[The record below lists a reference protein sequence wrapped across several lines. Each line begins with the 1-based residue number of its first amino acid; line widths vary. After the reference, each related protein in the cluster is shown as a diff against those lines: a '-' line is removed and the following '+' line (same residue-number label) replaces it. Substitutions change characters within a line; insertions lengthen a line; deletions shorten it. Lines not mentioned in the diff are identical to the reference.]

1 MPKGGFK
8 TQPPHA
14 RVRMGRLAYFRTILV
29 LLFLHVGSH
38 TQAQQG
44 GDGANGNLKALADIC
59 GAERVFLAIDGDSN
73 GLICHNGKLTETVG
87 VDEGDGLDDAALGF
101 RLGLIIVDSAV
112 LLNTKRRLAP
122 GNAFLYNDNGY
133 KNQGA
138 FCMKKICC
146 WACRHRAGLLALAAG
161 FAAWGLFYIARRSTA
176 AMDWWLA
183 YVSMPV
189 KRGLSF
195 IVDPLPFSACEL
207 GATVLI
213 VGALVLLAR
222 AVRRRRLAAWAL
234 HMAVL
239 LVWGYAGVCALW
251 GTQYY
256 GTNFAARA
264 GMTAPPVST
273 GELAAVT
280 DYFADKVNAAAPLV
294 QRDESG
300 VFATDKTEILA
311 GCAHLY
317 DSMTERW
324 PFLAGPE
331 RRPKPAIYS
340 KLMSAWGFTG
350 YLCPLV
356 GESTLNVDS
365 PAVFLPVTIAHELA
379 HQRGVAAEQEA
390 NFVGV
395 MAATASANADYAYS
409 GWLFGYLHLS
419 NAMYEADPALAA
431 ASYQTLCAEARADLA
446 ANNAY
451 WKQWEGPVKQTGE
464 KVYTTFLQGYGQ
476 DLGMRSYGACVDL
489 LVEEFL
495 TNTTSCD

>member
-1 MPKGGFK
+1 MNCKNCTTWLRRHRTACLGL
-8 TQPPHA
+8 
-14 RVRMGRLAYFRTILV
+14 LA
-29 LLFLHVGSH
+29 
-38 TQAQQG
+38 
-44 GDGANGNLKALADIC
+44 
-59 GAERVFLAIDGDSN
+59 
-73 GLICHNGKLTETVG
+73 GL
-87 VDEGDGLDDAALGF
+87 AALG
-101 RLGLIIVDSAV
+101 L
-112 LLNTKRRLAP
+112 
-122 GNAFLYNDNGY
+122 
-133 KNQGA
+133 
-138 FCMKKICC
+138 
-146 WACRHRAGLLALAAG
+146 
-161 FAAWGLFYIARRSTA
+161 FAAARGDRA

-183 YVSMPV
+183 HVSMPV
-189 KRGLSF
+189 KCGISAL
-195 IVDPLPFSACEL
+195 VDPLPFSACEL

-213 VGALVLLAR
+213 LGALAFLIRAIRRTLHGQKGALPAWVLH
-222 AVRRRRLAAWAL
+222 V
-234 HMAVL
+234 AVL

-256 GTNFAARA
+256 GTNFAAKA
-264 GMTAPPVST
+264 GMQAPAVSV
-273 GELAAVT
+273 EQLAAVT
-280 DYFADKVNAAAPLV
+280 DYFAARVNETADAVP
-294 QRDESG
+294 RDDTG
-300 VFATDKTEILA
+300 RFAVDKTEILQSCS
-311 GCAHLY
+311 GLY
-317 DSMTERW
+317 TPLLDRW
-324 PFLAGPE
+324 PFLDGPE
-331 RRPKPAIYS
+331 RHPKPAVYS

-419 NAMYEADPALAA
+419 NALYEADPALAA

>member
-1 MPKGGFK
+1 MLKNTCK
-8 TQPPHA
+8 TLTAWLRRHRA
-14 RVRMGRLAYFRTILV
+14 ACLGLLA
-29 LLFLHVGSH
+29 
-38 TQAQQG
+38 
-44 GDGANGNLKALADIC
+44 
-59 GAERVFLAIDGDSN
+59 
-73 GLICHNGKLTETVG
+73 GL
-87 VDEGDGLDDAALGF
+87 AALG
-101 RLGLIIVDSAV
+101 L
-112 LLNTKRRLAP
+112 
-122 GNAFLYNDNGY
+122 
-133 KNQGA
+133 
-138 FCMKKICC
+138 
-146 WACRHRAGLLALAAG
+146 
-161 FAAWGLFYIARRSTA
+161 FAAARGNRA

-183 YVSMPV
+183 HVSMPV
-189 KRGLSF
+189 KRGISAL
-195 IVDPLPFSACEL
+195 VNPLPFSACEL

-213 VGALVLLAR
+213 VGALAFLVRAIRR
-222 AVRRRRLAAWAL
+222 AVKGQKGALPAWLL
-234 HMAVL
+234 HVAVL
-239 LVWGYAGVCALW
+239 VVWGYAGVCALW

-256 GTNFAARA
+256 GTSFAGRA
-264 GMTAPPVST
+264 GMQSPAVSV
-273 GELAAVT
+273 EQLAAVT
-280 DYFADKVNAAAPLV
+280 DYFAARVNETADAVP
-294 QRDESG
+294 RDESSLFT
-300 VFATDKTEILA
+300 VEKTEILQSCT
-311 GCAHLY
+311 GLY
-317 DSMTERW
+317 TPLLERW
-324 PFLAGPE
+324 PFLDGPE
-331 RRPKPAIYS
+331 RHPKPAVYS

-419 NAMYEADPALAA
+419 NALYEADPALAA

>member
-1 MPKGGFK
+1 
-8 TQPPHA
+8 
-14 RVRMGRLAYFRTILV
+14 
-29 LLFLHVGSH
+29 
-38 TQAQQG
+38 
-44 GDGANGNLKALADIC
+44 
-59 GAERVFLAIDGDSN
+59 
-73 GLICHNGKLTETVG
+73 
-87 VDEGDGLDDAALGF
+87 
-101 RLGLIIVDSAV
+101 
-112 LLNTKRRLAP
+112 
-122 GNAFLYNDNGY
+122 
-133 KNQGA
+133 
-138 FCMKKICC
+138 MKKICR
-146 WACRHRAGLLALAAG
+146 WACRHRAGLLALAVG
-161 FAAWGLFYIARRSTA
+161 FAAWGLFYIARCSTA

-239 LVWGYAGVCALW
+239 LVWGYMGVCALW

-419 NAMYEADPALAA
+419 NALYEADPALAA

>member
-1 MPKGGFK
+1 MLKNTCK
-8 TQPPHA
+8 TLTAWLRRHRA
-14 RVRMGRLAYFRTILV
+14 ACLGLLA
-29 LLFLHVGSH
+29 
-38 TQAQQG
+38 
-44 GDGANGNLKALADIC
+44 
-59 GAERVFLAIDGDSN
+59 
-73 GLICHNGKLTETVG
+73 GL
-87 VDEGDGLDDAALGF
+87 AALG
-101 RLGLIIVDSAV
+101 L
-112 LLNTKRRLAP
+112 
-122 GNAFLYNDNGY
+122 
-133 KNQGA
+133 
-138 FCMKKICC
+138 
-146 WACRHRAGLLALAAG
+146 
-161 FAAWGLFYIARRSTA
+161 FAAARGNRA

-183 YVSMPV
+183 HVSMPV
-189 KRGLSF
+189 KRGISAL
-195 IVDPLPFSACEL
+195 VDPLPFSACEL

-213 VGALVLLAR
+213 VGALAFLGRAIRR
-222 AVRRRRLAAWAL
+222 AVKGQKGALPAWLL
-234 HMAVL
+234 HVAVL
-239 LVWGYAGVCALW
+239 VVWGYAGVCALW

-256 GTNFAARA
+256 GTSFAGRA
-264 GMTAPPVST
+264 GMQSPAVSV
-273 GELAAVT
+273 EQLAAVT
-280 DYFADKVNAAAPLV
+280 DYFAARVNETADAVP
-294 QRDESG
+294 RDESSL
-300 VFATDKTEILA
+300 FAVEKTEILQSCS
-311 GCAHLY
+311 GLY
-317 DSMTERW
+317 TPLLERW
-324 PFLAGPE
+324 PFLDGPE
-331 RRPKPAIYS
+331 RHPKPAVYS

-419 NAMYEADPALAA
+419 NALYEADPALAA
-431 ASYQTLCAEARADLA
+431 ASYQTLCAKARADLA

>member
-1 MPKGGFK
+1 
-8 TQPPHA
+8 
-14 RVRMGRLAYFRTILV
+14 
-29 LLFLHVGSH
+29 
-38 TQAQQG
+38 
-44 GDGANGNLKALADIC
+44 
-59 GAERVFLAIDGDSN
+59 
-73 GLICHNGKLTETVG
+73 
-87 VDEGDGLDDAALGF
+87 
-101 RLGLIIVDSAV
+101 
-112 LLNTKRRLAP
+112 
-122 GNAFLYNDNGY
+122 
-133 KNQGA
+133 
-138 FCMKKICC
+138 MKKICR
-146 WACRHRAGLLALAAG
+146 WACRHRAGLLALAVG

-176 AMDWWLA
+176 TMDWWLA

-213 VGALVLLAR
+213 VGALVLLVR

-300 VFATDKTEILA
+300 VFATDKTEIFA

-317 DSMTERW
+317 DPLTERW

-395 MAATASANADYAYS
+395 MAATASADADYAYS

-419 NAMYEADPALAA
+419 NALYEADPALAA

-451 WKQWEGPVKQTGE
+451 WKQWEGPGQADGRKSLHGLFAGVRPGPGYAQLWRVRGSACGRIFDQ
-464 KVYTTFLQGYGQ
+464 YNFLR
-476 DLGMRSYGACVDL
+476 LTVPRTARCPESCFHNITILNKRPTRMLKISAFFIAFSAPRPLAAGAFFMV
-489 LVEEFL
+489 
-495 TNTTSCD
+495 

>member
-1 MPKGGFK
+1 
-8 TQPPHA
+8 
-14 RVRMGRLAYFRTILV
+14 
-29 LLFLHVGSH
+29 
-38 TQAQQG
+38 
-44 GDGANGNLKALADIC
+44 
-59 GAERVFLAIDGDSN
+59 
-73 GLICHNGKLTETVG
+73 
-87 VDEGDGLDDAALGF
+87 
-101 RLGLIIVDSAV
+101 
-112 LLNTKRRLAP
+112 
-122 GNAFLYNDNGY
+122 
-133 KNQGA
+133 
-138 FCMKKICC
+138 MKKICR

-176 AMDWWLA
+176 AMDWWLT

-300 VFATDKTEILA
+300 VFATDKTEIFA

-317 DSMTERW
+317 DPLTERW

-395 MAATASANADYAYS
+395 MAATASANADSPTPAGCSATCTCPTRCTRLTPRWQRPATRPFAPRPAPTWPPTTPTGSS
-409 GWLFGYLHLS
+409 GKARSSRRAKKSTRPFCRGTARTWVCA
-419 NAMYEADPALAA
+419 AM
-431 ASYQTLCAEARADLA
+431 ARAWICL
-446 ANNAY
+446 
-451 WKQWEGPVKQTGE
+451 WKN
-464 KVYTTFLQGYGQ
+464 F
-476 DLGMRSYGACVDL
+476 
-489 LVEEFL
+489 
-495 TNTTSCD
+495 

>member
-1 MPKGGFK
+1 MNHYTRWLELKEQNPGKYARDIAGLMNISEAELAF
-8 TQPPHA
+8 A
-14 RVRMGRLAYFRTILV
+14 RVTHDAWRMRGDIREILAALESVGETKCICRNEYAVHEQVGAFTNQHLNGHAGLILNPRA
-29 LLFLHVGSH
+29 LDLRLFLNQWASVFHIKENTARGERQSIQFFDH
-38 TQAQQG
+38 QG
-44 GDGANGNLKALADIC
+44 D
-59 GAERVFLAIDGDSN
+59 
-73 GLICHNGKLTETVG
+73 
-87 VDEGDGLDDAALGF
+87 
-101 RLGLIIVDSAV
+101 AV
-112 LLNTKRRLAP
+112 L
-122 GNAFLYNDNGY
+122 
-133 KNQGA
+133 
-138 FCMKKICC
+138 
-146 WACRHRAGLLALAAG
+146 
-161 FAAWGLFYIARRSTA
+161 
-176 AMDWWLA
+176 
-183 YVSMPV
+183 
-189 KRGLSF
+189 
-195 IVDPLPFSACEL
+195 
-207 GATVLI
+207 
-213 VGALVLLAR
+213 
-222 AVRRRRLAAWAL
+222 
-234 HMAVL
+234 
-239 LVWGYAGVCALW
+239 
-251 GTQYY
+251 
-256 GTNFAARA
+256 
-264 GMTAPPVST
+264 
-273 GELAAVT
+273 
-280 DYFADKVNAAAPLV
+280 KVY
-294 QRDESG
+294 
-300 VFATDKTEILA
+300 ATDKTEIFA
-311 GCAHLY
+311 GCARLY
-317 DSMTERW
+317 DPLTERW
-324 PFLAGPE
+324 PFLAGSE

-419 NAMYEADPALAA
+419 NALYEADPALAA

>member
-1 MPKGGFK
+1 
-8 TQPPHA
+8 
-14 RVRMGRLAYFRTILV
+14 
-29 LLFLHVGSH
+29 
-38 TQAQQG
+38 
-44 GDGANGNLKALADIC
+44 
-59 GAERVFLAIDGDSN
+59 
-73 GLICHNGKLTETVG
+73 
-87 VDEGDGLDDAALGF
+87 
-101 RLGLIIVDSAV
+101 
-112 LLNTKRRLAP
+112 
-122 GNAFLYNDNGY
+122 
-133 KNQGA
+133 
-138 FCMKKICC
+138 MKKICR
-146 WACRHRAGLLALAAG
+146 WACRHRAGLLALAVG

-176 AMDWWLA
+176 AMDWWLT

-300 VFATDKTEILA
+300 VFATDKTEIFA

-317 DSMTERW
+317 DPLTERW

-365 PAVFLPVTIAHELA
+365 PAVFLPVTIAYELA

-395 MAATASANADYAYS
+395 M
-409 GWLFGYLHLS
+409 
-419 NAMYEADPALAA
+419 A